1 METARPRAVG
11 LRREG
16 APAPRRLAELAP
28 SPKRKRERDRSLRP
42 QHWPSSSRFVLNG
55 ALLMRIS
62 DFIARTITQRRALV
76 WCGVAALTIVCIV
89 ILLTSLRLDS
99 EIFNVLPGKF
109 PSVQGLKIYDHD
121 FEQTRELTF
130 ALVCDP
136 QDVDKLEEF
145 APVFAER
152 LRGQAWCARVLAGSP
167 MTTADGIRD
176 LQSIAVPLLL
186 NLEPSAFDEAMS
198 ILQPDKIRD
207 RLRRLRQQ
215 IEAGSPRPQ
224 FELSF
229 DPLGLIAPALK
240 PFAQSTAIEQE
251 QPLTSPDRTM
261 RIFLVVTNQKS
272 ISAFECQHLMRRVN
286 EFRKTATDGWDGS
299 RPLQILVTGRSAFV
313 SEISLSMRYDVVATL
328 LGSVVLVGTIFFA
341 GFRRWLPLAGMAF
354 CLLLSCLVALT
365 AGQLL
370 FGRLSMISVGFCAIL
385 VGLGV
390 DFAILTIGRYQQ
402 ARADGESHQQAI
414 ATSVAKLGRAV
425 FFGALTTAVGFLAL
439 VLSGAMSFAE
449 LGVLIAI
456 GIFVAGLFMCSILFL
471 FVRDDRRSTGILPVG
486 PTGILPAGAT
496 ASANIESVKSL
507 PAGKM
512 PVLRHDWLFDLVA
525 RYVRGIV
532 RRPAPM
538 LMFSCAVLLLLTA
551 IGFSPVP
558 PLEFETS
565 TRSLQPKNIRAGHAL
580 ETIMKK
586 MPVRWEPVL
595 AIVRAT
601 NSQELHDYW
610 QKISAHWR
618 EFQAAGKIRGFST
631 PAALC
636 PSPTWMERNRDRL
649 RGINLQ
655 AAHQA
660 LTETLEA
667 EGFSVEAFA
676 PAFALLDD
684 LQRMADPGMPLPNW
698 RTQLP
703 ESSSWWFLIDRYF
716 GQDPLLTTGFVMT
729 NGPLATHE
737 QSQEL
742 QRGLSVPG
750 VPLILTGW
758 TYVLADLQPWSHHQ
772 LLIISALMA
781 IFDISLLAILY
792 RDVRL
797 WLIQIITLA
806 FGIGAMIA
814 TMKLLNIHLNLLN
827 VLSFRLV
834 LAIGV
839 DYGIYVVLV
848 WQKTHDVQHDVAGVV
863 KPVLLA
869 GLTAISGFGSL
880 ALARNP
886 ALTGLGIAC
895 AIGIS
900 WSLIATIFF
909 TLPAMAAAK
918 PKG

>member
-1 METARPRAVG
+1 
-11 LRREG
+11 
-16 APAPRRLAELAP
+16 
-28 SPKRKRERDRSLRP
+28 
-42 QHWPSSSRFVLNG
+42 
-55 ALLMRIS
+55 MRTS
-62 DFIARTITQRRALV
+62 DFIAQTITQRRALV
-76 WCGVAALTIVCIV
+76 WSGVAVLTIGCIAILV
-89 ILLTSLRLDS
+89 ISLRLDS
-99 EIFNVLPGKF
+99 EVFNVLPGRF
-109 PSVQGLKIYDHD
+109 PSVQGLKIYDRD
-121 FEQTRELTF
+121 FEQTRQLTF
-130 ALVCDP
+130 ALLCNP
-136 QDVDKLEEF
+136 KDVDKLEEF

-152 LRGQAWCARVLAGSP
+152 LRQQPWCSRLLAGSP
-167 MTTADGIRD
+167 MSTADGIRD

-186 NLEPSAFDEAMS
+186 NLEPRAFDDTMS

-207 RLRRLRQQ
+207 RLHRLRQE
-215 IEAGSPRPQ
+215 IEAGSPRPE

-240 PFAQSTAIEQE
+240 PFAESTIIEQE

-261 RIFLVVTNQKS
+261 RIFLVVTNQATV
-272 ISAFECQHLMRRVN
+272 SAFECQRLMRRVN
-286 EFRKTATDGWDGS
+286 EFRASAAEGWDPESHSG
-299 RPLQILVTGRSAFV
+299 LQILVTGRPAFV

-328 LGSVVLVGTIFFA
+328 FGSIVLVGIIFFA
-341 GFRRWLPLAGMAF
+341 GFRRWLPLVGMAI

-370 FGRLSMISVGFCAIL
+370 FGRLSMISVAFCAIL

-390 DFAILTIGRYQQ
+390 DFAILTIGRYHQ
-402 ARADGESHQQAI
+402 ARADGEPHRQAI

-439 VLSGAMSFAE
+439 VLSGAMTFSE

-471 FVRDDRRSTGILPVG
+471 FVREQK
-486 PTGILPAGAT
+486 T
-496 ASANIESVKSL
+496 AVA
-507 PAGKM
+507 
-512 PVLRHDWLFDLVA
+512 HDWLFEAVTK
-525 RYVRGIV
+525 YVRWTV
-532 RRPAPM
+532 RKPAPM
-538 LMFSCAVLLLLTA
+538 LILSAAILLLLTA

-558 PLEFETS
+558 PLRFEAS
-565 TRSLQPKNIRAGHAL
+565 PRSLQPKNIRANQAL
-580 ETIMKK
+580 EEIMHR

-601 NSQELHDYW
+601 DPQELHGYW

-618 EFQAAGKIRGFST
+618 EIQAAGKIKGFST

-636 PSPTWMERNRDRL
+636 SSPSWMQTNRERL
-649 RGINLQ
+649 STINFQ
-655 AAHQA
+655 AVR
-660 LTETLEA
+660 ETLEQTLDA
-667 EGFSVEAFA
+667 EGFTRDAFQ
-676 PAFALLDD
+676 PAFALIDG
-684 LQRMADPGMPLPNW
+684 LQHVADPNVPLQDW
-698 RTQLP
+698 RMQLP
-703 ESSSWWFLIDRYF
+703 QSSSWWFLVDRYF
-716 GQDPLLTTGFVMT
+716 GRDPLLTTGFVT
-729 NGPLATHE
+729 TDQPVSTHA

-742 QRGLSVPG
+742 GRDLPVAG
-750 VPLILTGW
+750 VPMIISGW
-758 TYVLADLQPWSHHQ
+758 SYALADLQPWSHHQ
-772 LLIISALMA
+772 LLIITALMA

-792 RDVRL
+792 RDLRL
-797 WLIQIITLA
+797 WLIQVITLA

-814 TMKLLNIHLNLLN
+814 SMKLLHAHLNLLN

-848 WQKTHDVQHDVAGVV
+848 WQKTREIEHDIAGVV

-869 GLTAISGFGSL
+869 GLTAVSGFGSL

-895 AIGIS
+895 AIGIF
-900 WSLIATIFF
+900 WSLVATIFF

-918 PKG
+918 PKR

>member
-1 METARPRAVG
+1 
-11 LRREG
+11 
-16 APAPRRLAELAP
+16 
-28 SPKRKRERDRSLRP
+28 
-42 QHWPSSSRFVLNG
+42 
-55 ALLMRIS
+55 MRIS

-76 WCGVAALTIVCIV
+76 WCGVAVLIVVCIG
-89 ILLTSLRLDS
+89 ILFTSLRLDS
-99 EIFNVLPGKF
+99 EIFNVLPGRF
-109 PSVQGLKIYDHD
+109 SSVQGLKIYDHD

-145 APVFAER
+145 ASVFAER
-152 LRGQAWCARVLAGSP
+152 LRGQTWCARVLAGSP

-186 NLEPSAFDEAMS
+186 NLDPSAFAEAMS
-198 ILQPDKIRD
+198 ILQPDKIRA
-207 RLRRLRQQ
+207 RLHRLRQQ

-261 RIFLVVTNQKS
+261 RILLVVTNQTS

-286 EFRKTATDGWDGS
+286 EFRKTAAEGWDGS

-328 LGSVVLVGTIFFA
+328 LGSVVLVSTIFFA

-390 DFAILTIGRYQQ
+390 DFAILTIGRYHQ
-402 ARADGESHQQAI
+402 ARADGEPHQQAI

-439 VLSGAMSFAE
+439 VLSGAMSFSQ

-471 FVRDDRRSTGILPVG
+471 FVRERH
-486 PTGILPAGAT
+486 GA
-496 ASANIESVKSL
+496 V
-507 PAGKM
+507 
-512 PVLRHDWLFDLVA
+512 RHDWLFEVG
-525 RYVRGIV
+525 RNYVRWTV
-532 RRPAPM
+532 RKPAPM
-538 LMFSCAVLLLLTA
+538 LICSSVVLLLLTA
-551 IGFSPVP
+551 IGFSPIP
-558 PLEFETS
+558 PLHFQAS
-565 TRSLQPKNIRAGHAL
+565 TRSLQPKNIRANRAL
-580 ETIMKK
+580 EEIMRK

-601 NSQELHDYW
+601 NPQELHDYW

-618 EFQAAGKIRGFST
+618 QLQAAGKIKNFST

-636 PSPTWMERNRDRL
+636 PSPNWLQANRQRL
-649 RGINLQ
+649 STINLQ
-655 AAHQA
+655 AAREA
-660 LTETLEA
+660 LEQTLDA
-667 EGFSVEAFA
+667 EEFSRDSFA

-684 LQRMADPGMPLPNW
+684 LQHFTDPNVPLPDW

-703 ESSSWWFLIDRYF
+703 QSSSWWFLVDRYF
-716 GQDPLLTTGFVMT
+716 GRDRLLTTGFVMT
-729 NGPLATHE
+729 TQPVATHA
-737 QSQEL
+737 QSEAL
-742 QRGLSVPG
+742 GRDVSVEG
-750 VPLILTGW
+750 VPMIISGWSYALANRLT
-758 TYVLADLQPWSHHQ
+758 WSHNQ
-772 LLIISALMA
+772 LLIISA
-781 IFDISLLAILY
+781 
-792 RDVRL
+792 
-797 WLIQIITLA
+797 
-806 FGIGAMIA
+806 
-814 TMKLLNIHLNLLN
+814 
-827 VLSFRLV
+827 
-834 LAIGV
+834 
-839 DYGIYVVLV
+839 
-848 WQKTHDVQHDVAGVV
+848 
-863 KPVLLA
+863 
-869 GLTAISGFGSL
+869 
-880 ALARNP
+880 
-886 ALTGLGIAC
+886 
-895 AIGIS
+895 
-900 WSLIATIFF
+900 
-909 TLPAMAAAK
+909 
-918 PKG
+918 

>member
-1 METARPRAVG
+1 
-11 LRREG
+11 
-16 APAPRRLAELAP
+16 
-28 SPKRKRERDRSLRP
+28 
-42 QHWPSSSRFVLNG
+42 
-55 ALLMRIS
+55 MRIS

-76 WCGVAALTIVCIV
+76 WCGVAVLTIVCIA
-89 ILLTSLRLDS
+89 ILVTSLRLDS

-152 LRGQAWCARVLAGSP
+152 LRGQAWCARVLSGSP

-198 ILQPDKIRD
+198 ILQPDKIRE
-207 RLRRLRQQ
+207 RLHRLRQQ

-261 RIFLVVTNQKS
+261 RIFLVVTNQTS

-286 EFRKTATDGWDGS
+286 EFRKTAAEGWDAS

-328 LGSVVLVGTIFFA
+328 LGSVVLVSTIFFA

-390 DFAILTIGRYQQ
+390 DFAILTIGRYHQ
-402 ARADGESHQQAI
+402 ARADGEPHQQAI

-439 VLSGAMSFAE
+439 VLSGAMSFSE

-471 FVRDDRRSTGILPVG
+471 FVRDSRSTDILSVG
-486 PTGILPAGAT
+486 PAGILPADARIP
-496 ASANIESVKSL
+496 ANSESVKSL
-507 PAGKM
+507 PAGETPTVPTGKM

-525 RYVRGIV
+525 RYVRWIV
-532 RRPAPM
+532 RRPAPI
-538 LMFSCAVLLLLTA
+538 LIFSCAVLLLLTA

-558 PLEFETS
+558 PLEFEAS
-565 TRSLQPKNIRAGHAL
+565 TRSLQPKNIRAGQAL

-610 QKISAHWR
+610 QKISAHLR
-618 EFQAAGKIRGFST
+618 ELQAAGKIKGFST

-636 PSPTWMERNRDRL
+636 PSPIWMGRNRDRL
-649 RGINLQ
+649 RGINFQ
-655 AAHQA
+655 AAHQT

-684 LQRMADPGMPLPNW
+684 LQRIADPGVPLPNW

-729 NGPLATHE
+729 NGPLTTHE

-848 WQKTHDVQHDVAGVV
+848 WQKTQDIQHDVAGVV

-895 AIGIS
+895 AIGIF

-909 TLPAMAAAK
+909 TLPAMAATK